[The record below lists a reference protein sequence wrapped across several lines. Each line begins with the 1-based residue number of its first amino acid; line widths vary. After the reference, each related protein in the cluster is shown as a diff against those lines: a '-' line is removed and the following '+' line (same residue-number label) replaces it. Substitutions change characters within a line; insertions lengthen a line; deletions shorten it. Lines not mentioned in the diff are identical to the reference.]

1 MRAEQP
7 FPARSENRFPGNN
20 RPGRIHI
27 VAGADRRTGNL
38 KIDRVERIADK
49 ADFSKMKNRMSG
61 RMSFPEFRKQSDG
74 ESPSVFEQADPS
86 FIRGKMTLQIRP
98 ERIRFPRIILLL
110 CNVCHQ

>member
-7 FPARSENRFPGNN
+7 FPSRSENRFPGNN

-38 KIDRVERIADK
+38 KVNRVEGVADK
-49 ADFSKMKNRMSG
+49 ADFPKMKNRMSG
-61 RMSFPEFRKQSDG
+61 RMSFPKFRKQSAR
-74 ESPSVFEQADPS
+74 ESPSVFEQADPA
-86 FIRGKMTLQIRP
+86 FIRGKMTLQIRSG
-98 ERIRFPRIILLL
+98 RIRFPRIILLL